1 MTEAPP
7 TAATPT
13 SISFRPAMAATSL
26 FYVAA
31 LAGGFVT
38 PWIAAVA
45 GVAFV
50 VWAAR
55 RSVLRAPALVMSEV
69 TWLVLGVVLKLAFLE
84 TTSAAPLAALL
95 AVLVVQYLAQL
106 ASNVRA
112 FANAGASVPPVTYA
126 VTFAVAGGLA
136 IGTELFRTARADYGS
151 GAGIAL
157 AMAIAAPAF
166 LLLAIWWDWTRR
178 AFSSLKMAVTL
189 LALIAFGSVLGTAV
203 IQHMP
208 GETVAQHHEKFMNGE
223 GAAPVNARYLFR
235 DPAIEWTQDDA
246 SRQAA
251 MNAAFGAGQGDRWAE
266 LTRGERVRN
275 AKEEEGR
282 RWVAANGEALQAF
295 YEFCERTSLTR
306 IFKSWYFNALLVLLG
321 ATVVGVMVRRFPYE
335 RRDAGWVATHAG
347 IVYLL
352 LCLAGSDLAVRDGF
366 IALAPSA
373 SAGAGELPTEAASFE
388 DLHDGHRPRMF
399 RGWTLRLV
407 RTSADWY
414 QELGVALA
422 GADGRTVAQQNYP
435 VLAGRVIELERP
447 ANDAPPR
454 YRIEILDVLDRCRTT
469 RVGYRSGAGT
479 GVAALQLLVEEDGKP
494 ADRWITDED
503 AAALAIPGGRLRF
516 VSARTADD
524 AAKWLA
530 PRIAA
535 DTGDAGWL
543 RVVAGGKD
551 VARIPA
557 TAGASADVEFEGTK
571 WKLAVTDVT
580 LDVARMLQ
588 ERQLPESERTPLARQ
603 VPAIGGATLSMS
615 KDGAEAQRASA
626 FSGEFAE
633 VANGEMA
640 NAVLRDAGFSF
651 FLDFEVPTELRVV
664 ARPDGPVVFVREDRG
679 TVSEPR
685 TLAKGDALPV
695 DGARLK
701 FGEVVR
707 DAELD
712 VEVEAIPAETDADY
726 LTNGLAGVNE
736 QPGRPAVR
744 VRVTEPGAAPYEQ
757 WIVGGDPW
765 MKSPLVE
772 TRDRRVRMV
781 LASTSESMYR
791 SAVQA
796 VDPLG
801 NVLAEHVVRV
811 NTPFRMRGYE
821 LYQNNFVRP
830 DMRDERDRAG
840 PSSTFRVKWDPFVP
854 WIYGGFVV
862 VALGVITMLWLPGQ
876 RAFKLHA
883 HLAQLPEDGR

>member
-7 TAATPT
+7 TAAAAP
-13 SISFRPAMAATSL
+13 SLPYRPALAATSL
-26 FYVAA
+26 FYVAS

-38 PWIAAVA
+38 PWIAAGTA
-45 GVAFV
+45 VAFV
-50 VWAAR
+50 AWAAR
-55 RSVLRAPALVMSEV
+55 RGVLRAPALVMAEV
-69 TWLVLGVVLKLAFLE
+69 TWLVLGVVLKLAMLE

-95 AVLVVQYLAQL
+95 AILLVQYLAQL
-106 ASNVRA
+106 ASDLRA
-112 FANAGASVPPVTYA
+112 FANTGVSAPPVTYA

-136 IGTELFRTARADYGS
+136 VATELFRSARADYGS
-151 GAGIAL
+151 SAGVAL

-166 LLLAIWWDWTRR
+166 LLLAIWWDWACR

-189 LALIAFGSVLGTAV
+189 LSLLAFGSVLGTAV
-203 IQHMP
+203 IQHVP

-235 DPAIEWTQDDA
+235 DPPVEWTADDEA
-246 SRQAA
+246 RRAA

-266 LTRGERVRN
+266 LTRGERVRT
-275 AKEEEGR
+275 AKQEEGR
-282 RWVAANGEALQAF
+282 RWVAANEGALQAF

-306 IFKSWYFNALLVLLG
+306 IFKSWYYNALLVLLG

-347 IVYLL
+347 IVALL
-352 LCLAGSDLAVRDGF
+352 VCLAGSDLTVRDGF
-366 IALAPSA
+366 VSLAPSA
-373 SAGAGELPTEAASFE
+373 SPGEGELPTETASFE
-388 DLHDGHRPRMF
+388 DLHDGMRPRMF

-422 GADGRTVAQQNYP
+422 GADGRTVAQRSYP
-435 VLAGRVIELERP
+435 VLAGRVIDLERP
-447 ANDAPPR
+447 SADAPPR
-454 YRIEILDVLDRCRTT
+454 YRIEMLDVLDRSRTT

-494 ADRWITDED
+494 RDRWITDED
-503 AAALAIPGGRLRF
+503 AAALAIPGGRVRF
-516 VSARTADD
+516 V
-524 AAKWLA
+524 AASHAIEAEKWLA

-551 VARIPA
+551 VARVPA
-557 TAGASADVEFEGTK
+557 TVGASGEAQHGGAT
-571 WKLAVTDVT
+571 WKFTVTDVT

-588 ERQLPESERTPLARQ
+588 ERSRPESERTPLARQ
-603 VPAIGGATLSMS
+603 VPAIGGVTLAAS
-615 KDGAEAQRASA
+615 KDGAEPQRASA
-626 FSGEFAE
+626 FSGEFAD
-633 VANGEMA
+633 VANGQMA
-640 NAVLRDAGFSF
+640 NAVLRDAGFTF
-651 FLDFEVPTELRVV
+651 LLDFELPTELRVV
-664 ARPDGPVVFVREDRG
+664 ARPDGSVVCVREDRG

-685 TLAKGDALPV
+685 VLAKGDALPV
-695 DGARLK
+695 EGAQLAL
-701 FGEVVR
+701 GEVVR

-712 VEVEAIPAETDADY
+712 VHVEPIPAETDGEY
-726 LTNGLAGVNE
+726 LRNGLAGVNE

-772 TRDRRVRMV
+772 TRDRRLRMV
-781 LASTSESMYR
+781 LASTAESMFR

-796 VDPLG
+796 VDPRG

-811 NTPFRMRGYE
+811 NAPFRMRGYE

-830 DMRDERDRAG
+830 DLRDERDRAG
-840 PSSTFRVKWDPFVP
+840 PSTTFRVKWDPFVP

-862 VALGVITMLWLPGQ
+862 VALGVITMLWFPGQ
-876 RAFKLHA
+876 RAFKLNE
-883 HLAQLPEDGR
+883 HLARLPEDRP